1 MNPGFSSTT
10 GIHIAMSNFNRLQH
24 NEDTAT
30 VDIGAGLRWDNVY
43 DLLNPKGYTV
53 VGGRVRGVGV
63 AGFILGGGAFLFLSA
78 SNSKVELNLDH
89 VGLSWITNEHGLT
102 IDTLLACEIVLPNG
116 TVTTASAQKNPD
128 LFYGLKVSNLM
139 VLCL

>member
-1 MNPGFSSTT
+1 
-10 GIHIAMSNFNRLQH
+10 MSNFNHLQH

-63 AGFILGGGAFLFLSA
+63 AGFILGGGTFLVVVQTVKLIQTS
-78 SNSKVELNLDH
+78 
-89 VGLSWITNEHGLT
+89 
-102 IDTLLACEIVLPNG
+102 IVKAYLG
-116 TVTTASAQKNPD
+116 
-128 LFYGLKVSNLM
+128 
-139 VLCL
+139 